1 MLSTLL
7 AWLNPL
13 STILGQIQQW
23 EAKLLDAKTEQERV
37 AAQERIAWYQ
47 AAATI
52 AGHPIDVFGASPAG
66 YRSLG
71 LVFVRAHCDATGN

>member
-52 AGHPIDVFGASPAG
+52 AGHPIDAVIRALMATPGTSSPANSSTMPRG
-66 YRSLG
+66 
-71 LVFVRAHCDATGN
+71 